1 VRNNFQEE
9 RFRPS
14 LLKKIRVVQPGIE
27 VDEICPPVGLPFS
40 SRRYILWA
48 GVKTR
53 FEKNW
58 PLMEQIMQ
66 IIQQIPLPHPFE
78 FKILENYAIEEY
90 LAILDQTALMVYTGK
105 FESFGYQLF
114 EAWAKAVP
122 TIYLKTLWGGLPFH
136 GCGGLPLNP
145 EEYSAEGFC
154 HKLEAFFN
162 MNTRQQEQLGLAS
175 RDGVVRDFSIQR
187 QGREFKMIYAQAL
200 EAKKTK

>member
-1 VRNNFQEE
+1 M
-9 RFRPS
+9 
-14 LLKKIRVVQPGIE
+14 QPGIE
-27 VDEICPPVGLPFS
+27 VDEICPPWGLPFT

-58 PLMEQIMQ
+58 PLMEQIIKQM
-66 IIQQIPLPHPFE
+66 PLPHPFE
-78 FKILENYAIEEY
+78 FKVLENYAIEEY
-90 LAILDQTALMVYTGK
+90 LSILDQTALMVYTGK

-122 TIYLKTLWGGLPFH
+122 TIYLATLWGRNSFSWLR
-136 GCGGLPLNP
+136 GLPLNP
-145 EEYSAEGFC
+145 EEYSADGFC
-154 HKLEAFFN
+154 HKLETFFA
-162 MNTRQQEQLGLAS
+162 MNPEQQEQLGLAS

-200 EAKKTK
+200 EAKKSKNGNV